1 MWNERYSQQGMF
13 YGAKP
18 NDFVAE
24 QAHRIPKGRVLD
36 LGAGEG
42 RNGVWL
48 AEQGHSVLCVDGSDV
63 GLAKARA
70 LAKERGISVDTEVAD
85 LSAYVIPPATF
96 TGIVSSW
103 CHLPS
108 ALRARVHAACVAGL
122 KPGGVFI
129 LEAYTP
135 AQLAFSTGGPKD
147 PDMLPTL
154 AKLREELQGLELEVG
169 VEREREVHEGH
180 AHGGRSA
187 VVQVVAR
194 KPAR

>member
-1 MWNERYSQQGMF
+1 MWNERYSQQGFF

-36 LGAGEG
+36 MGAGEG

-63 GLAKARA
+63 GLRKARE
-70 LAKERGISVDTEVAD
+70 LAQERGVSIDTEVAD
-85 LSAYVIPPATF
+85 LSSYAIAPGAF

-108 ALRARVHAACVAGL
+108 ALRARIHAACVAAL
-122 KPGGVFI
+122 RPGGVLI

-135 AQLAFSTGGPKD
+135 AQLAFNTGGPKD

-154 AKLREELQGLELEVG
+154 AMLREELKGLDFEIG
-169 VEREREVHEGH
+169 VEREREVHEGG

-187 VVQVVAR
+187 VVQVCAR
-194 KPAR
+194 KR

>member
-1 MWNERYSQQGMF
+1 MWNERYCEAGF
-13 YGAKP
+13 AYGTQP
-18 NDFVAE
+18 NDFVAAE
-24 QAHRIPKGRVLD
+24 AHRIPQGRVLD

-70 LAKERGISVDTEVAD
+70 LAKERGVAIDTEVAD
-85 LSAYVIPPATF
+85 LAAYAIAPGAF

-103 CHLPS
+103 CHLPLP
-108 ALRARVHAACVAGL
+108 LRAKVHAACVAGL
-122 KPGGVFI
+122 EPGGVFV

-135 AQLAFSTGGPKD
+135 AQLELGTGGPKD
-147 PDMLPTL
+147 VAMLPTL
-154 AKLREELQGLELEVG
+154 AQLREELKGLDFEVG
-169 VEREREVHEGH
+169 VEREREVHEGRF
-180 AHGGRSA
+180 HGGRSA

-194 KPAR
+194 KPR